1 MTLKI
6 SDVNLLKMKSMF
18 LIFLKQFDVNEY
30 KHLMQFLQLIIT
42 KYNVNPSQL
51 FSKILYFLN
60 INFKY
65 FILFS
70 ILKGYLTNQT
80 EDKEDQY
87 ENSSDD
93 FTNNDSSD
101 NNKASDNEKSK
112 ITNFH
117 FKIFFCNFYLKKINI
132 NLKNHK
138 LLYS

>member
-1 MTLKI
+1 MTLQI
-6 SDVNLLKMKSMF
+6 TDVNLSKMKKMF
-18 LIFLKQFDVNEY
+18 LMFLKQFDVNEY

-51 FSKILYFLN
+51 FSKIFFFSS

-65 FILFS
+65 LIFFS

-80 EDKEDQY
+80 EDKEDHY

-112 ITNFH
+112 IKNLNSI
-117 FKIFFCNFYLKKINI
+117 KVIFFLIFIKKKRSVYI
-132 NLKNHK
+132 
-138 LLYS
+138 